1 MYRREKTRESSSD
14 RNLVSFVD
22 QTIEAKDRGKNR
34 TDGDISSSIETSLLH
49 EPMEPGEIADRYR
62 LDDMEKGKYLD
73 FDFHQENS
81 MIDIFFGCV
90 GVIFFSFS
98 FITFGLGLY
107 PGKCEKII
115 FRNSDCEFTYC
126 FTF

>member
-1 MYRREKTRESSSD
+1 MQTRENSGIILGQKLGLFRRSNYRSE
-14 RNLVSFVD
+14 RS
-22 QTIEAKDRGKNR
+22 GKNR